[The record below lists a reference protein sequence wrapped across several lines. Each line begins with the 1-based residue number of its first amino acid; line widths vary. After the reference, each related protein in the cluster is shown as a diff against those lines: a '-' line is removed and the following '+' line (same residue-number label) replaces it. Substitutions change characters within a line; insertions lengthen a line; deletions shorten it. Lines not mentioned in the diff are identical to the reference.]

1 MRREETCRN
10 TTSRSVDRVVPTII
24 YWRTYLSLEYGDRVI
39 RESEANGDE
48 WLGVALV
55 AARVAPHVD
64 RGFPPLVP
72 EIE

>member
-1 MRREETCRN
+1 M
-10 TTSRSVDRVVPTII
+10 
-24 YWRTYLSLEYGDRVI
+24 SLEYGDRVI
-39 RESEANGDE
+39 RESGRANGDE

-55 AARVAPHVD
+55 AAGVALHVD

>member
-1 MRREETCRN
+1 M
-10 TTSRSVDRVVPTII
+10 
-24 YWRTYLSLEYGDRVI
+24 SLEYADRVI
-39 RESEANGDE
+39 RESEANGNE

-55 AARVAPHVD
+55 VAGVTLHVD

>member
-1 MRREETCRN
+1 
-10 TTSRSVDRVVPTII
+10 VLTII
-24 YWRTYLSLEYGDRVI
+24 YWCTYLSLEYGDRVI

-55 AARVAPHVD
+55 AAGVALHVD

>member
-1 MRREETCRN
+1 M
-10 TTSRSVDRVVPTII
+10 
-24 YWRTYLSLEYGDRVI
+24 SLEYGERVI

-55 AARVAPHVD
+55 AAGAALHVD